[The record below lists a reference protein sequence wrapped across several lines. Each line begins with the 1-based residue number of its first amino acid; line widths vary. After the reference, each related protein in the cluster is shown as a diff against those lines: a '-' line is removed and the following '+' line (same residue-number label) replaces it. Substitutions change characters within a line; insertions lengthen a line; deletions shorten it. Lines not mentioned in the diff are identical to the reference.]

1 MRQTA
6 PLHLVI
12 GRFVDWPVL
21 NDLDRARVNLCVERW
36 AAALREHR
44 EPQDGTEV
52 PYVGATARLYELEL
66 ARDDAFG
73 FFERT
78 THRKVPLLEGYPEE
92 YSDDESVRREARKKK
107 KKNPGP
113 GLLGQLFVLLERRWK
128 IFFRDKTQLFLQ
140 LAMLII
146 FPIVVVIFAIDGIPQ
161 PKNPRCADR
170 GLG

>member
-1 MRQTA
+1 MISTQVEGNIEELRAALRHAADPMFPAGAVRQTA

-21 NDLDRARVNLCVERW
+21 NDTDRARVNLCVERW

-107 KKNPGP
+107 KAKK
-113 GLLGQLFVLLERRWK
+113 E
-128 IFFRDKTQLFLQ
+128 
-140 LAMLII
+140 A
-146 FPIVVVIFAIDGIPQ
+146 
-161 PKNPRCADR
+161 R
-170 GLG
+170 GDF